1 MIAMLIIIFVT
12 LAALVFVGGVV
23 VVSAWTLVVTVKGCN
38 VRFSQHRT

>member
-23 VVSAWTLVVTVKGCN
+23 VVSVCTLVATVKGCN
-38 VRFSQHRT
+38 VRFNQHRT